1 MEQNAELVTEP
12 LIESESAC
20 EPIDLDSFSNHPL
33 NKLIGAYRNGQCTLN
48 DLAKLA
54 MPVISK
60 ISKLAARKVGVDADD
75 LTQEMWTT
83 FEKVIA
89 VRFDVERQIEP
100 FISGCA
106 RKVALSLLNP
116 DQWKEVHLD
125 DDGHSAVEA
134 ADSLI
139 NDDYY
144 VDFEG
149 DLDCKTAID
158 KIAKSMYDSNGSF
171 TSKGNT
177 IMNNV
182 SAENVAGF
190 TLPPMGGLS
199 GGAIE
204 VAEINAPVL
213 KSEVKQKR
221 KLTELQREIV
231 EARNSL
237 DMTQAKFAAEIDI
250 DLFRLSSYEYGRA
263 NPPEYV
269 MDKVRTLS
277 KGGNPRLNQV
287 KLLKKTYEQPMSDI
301 LKRWCTEYKLDYTN
315 DQQMAMAMDTTSA
328 TIHRWKNDVVKPSVD
343 EIDKYRLAFER
354 GAKKMLYAAENYKI
368 DRATGILGRA

>member
-1 MEQNAELVTEP
+1 MTQNNPLLAEP
-12 LIESESAC
+12 LVEASAAY
-20 EPIDLDSFSNHPL
+20 EPIELNKFSRHPL
-33 NKLIGAYRNGQCTLN
+33 NILILAYRNGQCTMN
-48 DLAKLA
+48 ELAILA

-60 ISKLAARKVGVDADD
+60 ISKMAARKIGVDADD

-106 RKVALSLLNP
+106 RKVALSMLNP
-116 DQWKEVHLD
+116 DRWKEVCLD
-125 DDGHSAVEA
+125 DDGHAAVEA
-134 ADSLI
+134 ANSLI
-139 NDDYY
+139 NDDYH

-158 KIAKSMYDSNGSF
+158 KIAKSMYDSSGSF

-177 IMNNV
+177 SMNNV
-182 SAENVAGF
+182 SAENAVGF
-190 TLPPMGGLS
+190 TIPLMGGLS
-199 GGAIE
+199 GGDIDVGE
-204 VAEINAPVL
+204 VNAPVL
-213 KSEVKQKR
+213 APEIKVKR

-237 DMTQAKFAAEIDI
+237 DMTQARFAAEIDI

-269 MDKVRTLS
+269 MEKVRTLS

-315 DQQMAMAMDTTSA
+315 DLQMAMAMDTTPA
-328 TIHRWKNDVVKPSVD
+328 TIHRWKNDVVKPSID
-343 EIDKYRLAFER
+343 DIDKYHLTFVR

-368 DRATGILGRA
+368 DRINGVLGRA